1 MNEELEKKFLNDYW
15 VLYFHDP
22 YEIEWDTKSYKLIG
36 NISTVDDFVNY
47 YKAFNNLF
55 KKGMFFIMRMYIMP
69 QYEDEL
75 NINGGCFSFKIY
87 PDDLELKFFSLCANV
102 LGETIGTSEEYINNI
117 NGISISP
124 KKFYYIARIWIKDNK
139 YAKKE
144 NYNFDIP
151 KYSSLIYK
159 SHI

>member
-1 MNEELEKKFLNDYW
+1 MNEEFDKNFLNDSW

-22 YEIEWDTKSYKLIG
+22 YEIEWDTKSYKMIG

-55 KKGMFFIMRMYIMP
+55 KKGMFFIMRLDIMP

-87 PDDLELKFFSLCANV
+87 PEDLENRFFNLCANV
-102 LGETIGTSEEYINNI
+102 LGENIGKEDEYIYNI

-139 YAKKE
+139 YAKKDL
-144 NYNFDIP
+144 YNFDIP

-159 SHI
+159 NHI